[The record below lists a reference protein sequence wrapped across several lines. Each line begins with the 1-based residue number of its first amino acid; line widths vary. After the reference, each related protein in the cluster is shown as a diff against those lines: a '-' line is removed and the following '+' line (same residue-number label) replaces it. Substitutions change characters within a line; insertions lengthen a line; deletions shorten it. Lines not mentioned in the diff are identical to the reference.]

1 MNTIAIY
8 GAGYVGLSLA
18 VLLSQNHKVILID
31 VSKDRIDLINQKKSP
46 IKDLEIE
53 KFLKEKDLNLFAT
66 TDSSFSKTADIVV
79 IAVPTN
85 YDDERNYFDTSIV
98 EEVISEVLAL
108 NSSAGIVIK
117 STIPVYFTEK
127 ISQKLNTN
135 RIIFSPEF
143 LRESKALFDNLYPSR
158 IVVGCNED
166 QRAFAYEFGE
176 ILRDSSLSK
185 SVPILLMSSSEAE
198 SVKLFA
204 NTYLATR
211 VAFFN
216 ELDTYASENNLSS
229 ENIIRGMCLDPRI
242 GQTYNNP
249 SFGYGGYC
257 LPKDTKQLKANFE
270 KIPQSMISA
279 VVESNEK
286 RKSYIAGEI
295 IKKNPQKV
303 GVYRLVM
310 KSDSDNFRASSIQ
323 DVMRKISNNGIEVVI
338 YEPTLDTLEF
348 NGYKVVNDFEKFTK
362 ESDIVLANR
371 QDNILKNIS
380 EKVYTR
386 DIFGEN

>member
-1 MNTIAIY
+1 MKTIAIY

>member
-1 MNTIAIY
+1 MKTIAIY

-98 EEVISEVLAL
+98 EEVISEVLSL

-371 QDNILKNIS
+371 QDNILNNIS